1 MAQFLGTPPASM
13 RNRASCSAKMVAA
26 ARGVGV
32 FLPPGLCAL
41 APDPYG
47 IALAGAPYTALA
59 AAMHRWP
66 RVAAWA
72 MSSGP
77 LHRVALGMALRTREL
92 DDILRRFCASGGR
105 QVVLLGAGLDAR
117 PWRLREELP
126 RDLRW
131 FAVDHPATQA
141 ATLNVLAPA
150 LAPLAKAGDVHP
162 EVRWVAHDFEQPMPA
177 LRAALLQAGLDTSAR
192 VLVVWEGGAW
202 FSLVWIAQLPFPCSD
217 QLAIHSCF
225 TPPVVMYLSEQALDA
240 SVALVR
246 SISCPGS
253 VLAFN
258 YIPPESMS
266 APPAT
271 TWRYG
276 TRRLA
281 SWLACLLW
289 PWRLLTCLFS
299 VQFWIFLLLRVCDE
313 PLRFIG
319 WRRGELPGWL
329 ASRGFRLLSDR
340 TYADVADALGAPPDT
355 LAMLGDGRFVAV
367 AERFVEAHRTAD
379 ADGPA
384 IAP

>member
-1 MAQFLGTPPASM
+1 M

-26 ARGVGV
+26 ARGVGA
-32 FLPPGLCAL
+32 FLPPGLCSL
-41 APDPYG
+41 APDQYG

-72 MSSGP
+72 ASSGP
-77 LHRVALGMALRTREL
+77 LHRLALGMALRTREL

-126 RDLRW
+126 RDVRW
-131 FAVDHPATQA
+131 FSVDHPATQA

-150 LAPLAKAGDVHP
+150 LAPLAKAGDTHP

-192 VLVVWEGGAW
+192 VLTVWEG
-202 FSLVWIAQLPFPCSD
+202 
-217 QLAIHSCF
+217 
-225 TPPVVMYLSEQALDA
+225 VVMYLSESALAA
-240 SVALVR
+240 SIDLVR

-276 TRRLA
+276 MRRLA
-281 SWLACLLW
+281 SWLSCFLW

-299 VQFWIFLLLRVCDE
+299 AQFWIFLLLRVCDE
-313 PLRFIG
+313 PLVFIG

-329 ASRGFRLLSDR
+329 SSRGFRLLSDR
-340 TYADVADALGAPPDT
+340 SYADVADALGAPTDT

-379 ADGPA
+379 ADGPLVT
-384 IAP
+384 